1 MVHSPEEGVVYRR
14 LASITLGVALAMGMV
29 GIAAAP
35 AGAVTVQTC
44 KTVRGTITLVPG
56 LAAKAANQTV
66 TIKGT
71 ESACTPSAK
80 TGGSGAFLSK
90 FVVKNASCTTLAKG
104 GATFTGPGKTTWKSG
119 KTTSYTITYKD
130 GKAPPAT
137 NLFNITMTGRSTAG
151 LFSAKRFAGG
161 IKINPN
167 SINSNACGTAPFKS
181 AKWTQL
187 KAWTL
192 S

>member
-1 MVHSPEEGVVYRR
+1 VYRR

-44 KTVRGTITLVPG
+44 KTVKGTITLAPG
-56 LAAKAANQTV
+56 LGAQAANQTV

-90 FVVKNASCTTLAKG
+90 FVLKNASCATLAKG

-130 GKAPPAT
+130 GTGAA
-137 NLFNITMTGRSTAG
+137 NLLNITMTGRSTAG
-151 LFSAKRFAGG
+151 LFSGKKFAGG
-161 IKINPN
+161 IKINAS